1 MLNAWQIVVVWFI
14 IYSVVAHIVSKKVDY
29 ENLDISGP
37 FLTIHSQKG
46 LELVEWLSNKFGR
59 FWKIWGNLGILTA
72 IASGAIGIILIG
84 TSAYAVINSPSQVS
98 IQGPT
103 DALVIPGVNRF
114 IPISATPELLM
125 GLILGIIVH
134 EGGHAIYC
142 RTGDIS
148 IESTGLFLGGL
159 IPLGAFVEPNEQ
171 EQWKADTGD
180 QLRMYSAGIMNNFL
194 VFIVTSILLLVVV
207 TLFISPVSGLA
218 VMNTF
223 DDSVA
228 DDVGIERGDVI
239 TKANDVDI
247 ESFQEFRAYSS
258 NNTIESVEL
267 KDGEVVEIPDGVF
280 ISKLPRDLD
289 IKSGTTITSVDGT
302 EVSGSS
308 EFYEEMR
315 SSDNFEVSL
324 ESKNSSSTVP
334 VGAYLVSTD
343 SRGIS
348 DSLGLSRGETTYVY
362 EVGDERVYNA
372 QNLRRAIEEAEH
384 GEINITYGNIGN
396 QEMSTYTVSDN
407 RDALDTVSVSEPVS
421 GIDISALGVRTYP
434 KEIFYDIMSFDDT
447 IMSTLYNVIPMMF
460 LPVAELSLNL
470 GTSFSGFA
478 GSVSSFYTTSSSV
491 PSWIIFVFSGTLL
504 WTAWINFN
512 LGLFNCLPTFALD
525 GGHILKASVEEI
537 LDGVVSQDTQKYV
550 FRAIQLL
557 ILVLI
562 LSVFLLPLII

>member
-1 MLNAWQIVVVWFI
+1 MLNAWQIVVAWFI
-14 IYSVVAHIVSKKVDY
+14 IYSVVAHIISRKVNY
-29 ENLDISGP
+29 EKVDISGP
-37 FLTIHSQKG
+37 FLTIRSQKG
-46 LELVEWLSNKFGR
+46 LKLVEWLSSRFGR
-59 FWKIWGNLGILTA
+59 FWRIWGNLGVLTA
-72 IASGAIGIILIG
+72 IVSGAIGILLIG

-159 IPLGAFVEPNEQ
+159 IPLGAFVEPNEE

-207 TLFISPVSGLA
+207 TLLISPVSGLA

-223 DDSVA
+223 DDSPA
-228 DDVGIERGDVI
+228 DNVGIERGDVI
-239 TKANDVDI
+239 TGANDVDI
-247 ESFQEFRAYSS
+247 ETFQEFSTYSS
-258 NNTIESVEL
+258 NNTIQSVEL
-267 KDGEVVEIPDGVF
+267 KNGEVVEIPDGVF
-280 ISKLPRDLD
+280 ISQLPRDLD
-289 IKSGTTITSVDGT
+289 IESGTTITSVDGT
-302 EVSGSS
+302 EISGSS
-308 EFYEEMR
+308 GFYEEMR
-315 SSDNFEVSL
+315 SSDDFDVSL

-343 SRGIS
+343 SGGIS

-362 EVGDERVYNA
+362 EVGGERVYDA
-372 QNLRRAIEEAEH
+372 QNLRQAIEEAED
-384 GEINITYGNIGN
+384 GKINITYGNIG
-396 QEMSTYTVSDN
+396 EKEVSTYEVSDN
-407 RDALDTVSVSEPVS
+407 QDKLDTVSVSDSVS
-421 GIDISALGVRTYP
+421 GIDTSALGVRPYP
-434 KEIFYDIMSFDDT
+434 KETFYDIMSFDNT
-447 IMSTLYNVIPMMF
+447 VMSTLYNVIAMMF

-470 GTSFSGFA
+470 STSFSGFA
-478 GSVSSFYTTSSSV
+478 GSISNFYTTSTSV
-491 PSWIIFVFSGTLL
+491 PSWIIFTFSSTLL

-537 LDGVVSQDTQKYV
+537 LDGIVSQDRQIYV
-550 FRAIQLL
+550 FRAIQML
-557 ILVLI
+557 ILLLI